1 MEEEEEVMAVGMGAA
16 AVLVVRRA
24 THAGVMGT

>member
-1 MEEEEEVMAVGMGAA
+1 MAEEEVMAVGMGAA

-24 THAGVMGT
+24 THVVDMGT

>member
-1 MEEEEEVMAVGMGAA
+1 MGEAEVMAVAMGAA

-24 THAGVMGT
+24 THAVDMGT